1 MSQPWH
7 DLAEKTLG
15 PDDTVERTYSCSF
28 DNQYG
33 YLCLGRKK
41 MVFVNVKGFLKK
53 NYYVLFDA
61 PYNEI
66 NEVGLASRFKFN
78 LVRRDKTHQL
88 ETSEVSAK
96 VVVNGIEDVVKA
108 SPSSS
113 SIVFKGL

>member
-15 PDDTVERTYSCSF
+15 PDDKIERTYSCSF
-28 DNQYG
+28 ENQGG

-53 NYYVLFDA
+53 SYNVLLDV
-61 PYNEI
+61 PYD
-66 NEVGLASRFKFN
+66 EVDEVSLTSRFKFN
-78 LVRRDKTHQL
+78 IISEGKSHQL
-88 ETSEVSAK
+88 ETTDVSAK
-96 VVVNGIEDVVKA
+96 VVVNGIESVVKS
-108 SPSSS
+108 SPLKP